1 MIYNKDRTMIA
12 CNGMIVRTY
21 SYADLMEIRRLLT
34 DRDVNNFDRDACL
47 AMLPGQQHVL
57 SLLMQNEPLF
67 VELCENLFEFCS
79 DTEADGSKHF
89 LPRLISLI

>member
-1 MIYNKDRTMIA
+1 MLA
-12 CNGMIVRTY
+12 CNGMIVRSY
-21 SYADLMEIRRLLT
+21 SYSDLKEISRFLR
-34 DRDVNNFDRDACL
+34 DNDVNNFDRDACL

-79 DTEADGSKHF
+79 DTEADGSKDF